1 MKEDKSSSPLIS
13 VVMNCYNGEKY
24 LNQSIQSLIQQS
36 YKNWELIFWNNNS
49 TDKSEE
55 IFKKFNDK
63 RLKYFCSGNKTS
75 LYKARN
81 LSVQKTNGEYLTFL
95 DVDDFWLVDRLKK
108 QVDFFVKFP
117 NINFVYGN
125 FFIFNERKN
134 KKKIAHKNIN
144 LPSGNTY
151 QSLLKYYSVGLVSI
165 CLKKKIFTKFDD
177 RFDIIGDFDAIIKI
191 AKKND
196 FGVIKEPLSV
206 YRLHEN
212 NFSFLNKKQHYD
224 ELSIWYEENLKND
237 NEIEKSIKKKFET
250 QLYELHILSLIFSNS
265 KVEALEMILKKCS
278 LLKKMKF
285 ILFLII
291 PNRILKKLID
301 F

>member
-1 MKEDKSSSPLIS
+1 M
-13 VVMNCYNGEKY
+13 
-24 LNQSIQSLIQQS
+24 
-36 YKNWELIFWNNNS
+36 
-49 TDKSEE
+49 
-55 IFKKFNDK
+55 
-63 RLKYFCSGNKTS
+63 
-75 LYKARN
+75 
-81 LSVQKTNGEYLTFL
+81 
-95 DVDDFWLVDRLKK
+95 
-108 QVDFFVKFP
+108 
-117 NINFVYGN
+117 
-125 FFIFNERKN
+125 
-134 KKKIAHKNIN
+134 
-144 LPSGNTY
+144 
-151 QSLLKYYSVGLVSI
+151 
-165 CLKKKIFTKFDD
+165 
-177 RFDIIGDFDAIIKI
+177 
-191 AKKND
+191 
-196 FGVIKEPLSV
+196 
-206 YRLHEN
+206 HEN